1 MYTIYADNICIHNDM
16 IEVEEL
22 RVLSPSLEMSDCAA
36 GSLSFT
42 ILPSNPGY
50 SEIELFATTITVL
63 KNGEWFWAGRP
74 ISESTDFYNQKT
86 IECEG
91 VLAFLNDTH
100 QVSYVSEG
108 MPPLYS
114 FIEYLLDFHNAKV
127 GNNRKIYKGE
137 VTVHDGYKKRYTEY
151 ETTMEA
157 FDDIIKDNGGHL
169 MIRYDS
175 TDGKYYLDY
184 LANWFDTT
192 SQEIRFGS
200 NLMDFTTEASRENF
214 GTAIFPLGAELDDGS
229 RVTIESVNY
238 FVTSDATPQSGKTYY
253 TKSGSTY
260 QEWSGSTFTPG
271 VTYYERSPYLEN
283 SEAVSK
289 WGYIEKKF
297 EDTDITSPATL
308 KSVAQTVLNEMISE
322 DISLEISAIDLSMLD
337 NTIEDIRLY
346 DQIRVVSPYHNLDRY
361 FGISSVSLDLA
372 EPQNDTFTLGEEENV
387 SLSSRT
393 SAVSSAGSVDRQA
406 NGLTNLGQ
414 KILNDAKLN
423 ATQIINSATNGFV
436 TTVHNDDGTSELI
449 ISDNINYHNAT
460 KMWRWNINGL
470 GYSSDGGTTY
480 GLAITMDGSIVADY
494 ITAGHMS
501 ADRIR
506 AGKLYAQDGYSY
518 FQLDNTSASPSHIHI
533 GSSAS
538 YWVELQNNGKFQAG
552 SGANTMGWMN
562 GAANVHNLDD
572 DTYSKGI
579 NIVAPYRDP
588 SSNKSIIR
596 LVSDKIAVLSSNDSS
611 QVSTNCSTGTLDV
624 VTNITDNG
632 DGTFSWTTAHV
643 TFINGML
650 TYNLS

>member
-229 RVTIESVNY
+229 RVNISSVNSGSLY
-238 FVTSDATPQSGKTYY
+238 LQDAT
-253 TKSGSTY
+253 
-260 QEWSGSTFTPG
+260 
-271 VTYYERSPYLEN
+271 
-283 SEAVSK
+283 AVSK

-346 DQIRVVSPYHNLDRY
+346 DQIRVVSPYHDLDSY
-361 FGISSVSLDLA
+361 FPVSSVSLDLA
-372 EPQNDTFTLGEEENV
+372 EPQNDTFTLGEEESV

-393 SAVSSAGSVDRQA
+393 STASTGSVDEQ
-406 NGLTNLGQ
+406 GKMISNLGER
-414 KILNDAKLN
+414 ILNAAKNN
-423 ATQIINSATNGFV
+423 ATSIINSATNGYV
-436 TTVHNDDGTSELI
+436 TTVYNTNGTSELI

-460 KMWRWNINGL
+460 KMWKWNINGL
-470 GYSSDGGTTY
+470 GYSDDGGTTY

-506 AGKLYAQDGYSY
+506 AGTLYAQDGYSY
-518 FQLDNTSASPSHIHI
+518 FQLDNTAGNPSHIHI
-533 GSSAS
+533 GSNSS

-552 SGANTMGWMN
+552 SGDNTMGWIN

-596 LVSDKIAVLSSNDSS
+596 FVSDKIGVLASNDSS
-611 QVSTNCSTGTLDV
+611 QVSTTCSTGTLDV

-632 DGTFSWTTAHV
+632 NGTFSWTTAHV

>member
-22 RVLSPSLEMSDCAA
+22 RVLSPSLDMSDCAA

-100 QVSYVSEG
+100 QVSYISEG

-200 NLMDFTTEASRENF
+200 NLMDFTTEESRENF

-229 RVTIESVNY
+229 RVNISSVNSGSLY
-238 FVTSDATPQSGKTYY
+238 LQDAT
-253 TKSGSTY
+253 
-260 QEWSGSTFTPG
+260 
-271 VTYYERSPYLEN
+271 
-283 SEAVSK
+283 AVSK

-346 DQIRVVSPYHNLDRY
+346 DQIRVVSPYHDLDSY
-361 FGISSVSLDLA
+361 FPVSSVSLDLA
-372 EPQNDTFTLGEEENV
+372 EPQNDTFTLGEEESV

-393 SAVSSAGSVDRQA
+393 STASSGSVDEQ
-406 NGLTNLGQ
+406 GKMISNLGER
-414 KILNDAKLN
+414 ILNAAKNN
-423 ATQIINSATNGFV
+423 ATSIINSATNGYV
-436 TTVHNDDGTSELI
+436 TTVYNANGTSELI

-460 KMWRWNINGL
+460 KMWRWNVNGF
-470 GYSSDGGTTY
+470 GYSNDGGTTY

-552 SGANTMGWMN
+552 SGANTMGWIN

-596 LVSDKIAVLSSNDSS
+596 LVSDKIGVLASNDSS
-611 QVSTNCSTGTLDV
+611 QVSTTCSTGTLDV